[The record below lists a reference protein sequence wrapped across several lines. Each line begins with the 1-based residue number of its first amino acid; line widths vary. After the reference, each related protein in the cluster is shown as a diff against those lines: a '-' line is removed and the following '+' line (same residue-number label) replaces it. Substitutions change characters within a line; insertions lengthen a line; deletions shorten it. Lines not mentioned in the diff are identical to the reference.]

1 MSIDPNA
8 PRSGSVSPAPLQMIL
23 AFSKASLGSASTL
36 VAMALLTKVIAV
48 IGGPATL
55 GLFSM
60 LRQTELTG
68 VAIASSD
75 GDRALVQGISAGLR
89 NGTISR
95 YVWNIGALMAAITL
109 FEAGLLWLLAPW
121 LSEAIFRSQSPELVW
136 ALRLVSVPVFL
147 AVGATWLVAV
157 LKAHLAVGRA
167 VLVRTIA
174 ASVGVAAAILAARH
188 GSPLAMLLILIAVEA
203 TAAVAA
209 WSLVRS
215 IRVLPPAP
223 TWTWSAALADGR
235 TYLSVA
241 GYLLLTGIS
250 RNIGVMVVRIMFL
263 RTLGL
268 AYAGFFEA
276 AWTVAGKSL
285 LFLLDAIGTY
295 YLPLLS
301 AARDS
306 RERPQLL
313 RRLTRLAWVTGS
325 LAVTGLIVLKPLA
338 IELLYAGEFLQ
349 SIIILQWMVIGVY
362 FQSSSWPFST
372 AMLAFGDARHLFR
385 VDLAWMA
392 LFAGGSTLALLVWH
406 SPEGV
411 GISYLVASVLA
422 LGLTAAHNVRRYEVR
437 LKPRMIATWA
447 LGLMLVL
454 GASWTTWGKTEVSW
468 PLAGAWIA
476 QAAWVSLLALRPEE
490 RRAVLATLTRRGPP
504 S

>member
-1 MSIDPNA
+1 MSVDPSG
-8 PRSGSVSPAPLQMIL
+8 PRSGSMFPAPLQMIL

-48 IGGPATL
+48 IGGPAAL
-55 GLFSM
+55 GLFSL

-68 VAIASSD
+68 IAIASSD
-75 GDRALVQGISAGLR
+75 GDKALVQGISAGR
-89 NGTISR
+89 RDGTISR

-109 FEAGLLWLLAPW
+109 VEVALLWLLAPC
-121 LSEAIFRSQSPELVW
+121 LSEAIFQSQSPELVW

-147 AVGATWLVAV
+147 AVGTTWLVAV
-157 LKAHLAVGRA
+157 LKANLAVGRA
-167 VLVRTIA
+167 VLVRTIG
-174 ASVGVAAAILAARH
+174 ASVGIAAAMMAARH
-188 GSPLAMLLILIAVEA
+188 GSPLAMLLILVAVEA

-209 WSLVRS
+209 WSFVRS
-215 IRVLPPAP
+215 TRVLPPVP

-250 RNIGVMVVRIMFL
+250 RNIAVMVVRTMFL

-306 RERPQLL
+306 RLRAQLL
-313 RRLTRLAWVTGS
+313 RRLTRLAWVTGA
-325 LAVTGLIVLKPLA
+325 LAVTGLVALKPLA
-338 IELLYAGEFLQ
+338 IELLYAREFLE
-349 SIIILQWMVIGVY
+349 SILILQWMVVGVY
-362 FQSSSWPFST
+362 FQASSWPFST
-372 AMLAFGDARHLFR
+372 AMLAFGDARDLFR

-406 SPEGV
+406 HPEGV
-411 GISYLVASVLA
+411 GITYLVASALA
-422 LGLTAAHNVRRYEVR
+422 FGLMAAHNVRRYG
-437 LKPRMIATWA
+437 LHINPRMIATWT

-468 PLAGAWIA
+468 PNVGVWIA
-476 QAAWVSLLALRPEE
+476 LAALMSLLALQPEE
-490 RRAVLATLTRRGPP
+490 RRAILAALTRRGPT